1 MARQGATAF
10 GGLLNL
16 PAKNLPNP
24 IFAFA
29 IRAGSAKHLTCAHVG
44 HAKTHEWWINEL
56 RVNRLLEGIAPTKA
70 AFRRRHVM
78 WFFERVLI
86 RAGWSSSYER
96 LRGVN
101 AASRYYHR

>member
-29 IRAGSAKHLTCAHVG
+29 IRTGSAKHLTCARVG
-44 HAKTHEWWINEL
+44 HAKPHEWRINEL
-56 RVNRLLEGIAPTKA
+56 RVNRLLLKDPIAGRVRGPRGMGWA
-70 AFRRRHVM
+70 RGRRGLAN
-78 WFFERVLI
+78 WAVLPL
-86 RAGWSSSYER
+86 GT
-96 LRGVN
+96 RG
-101 AASRYYHR
+101 ARIPQLS

>member
-56 RVNRLLEGIAPTKA
+56 RVNRLLLKDPTGRA
-70 AFRRRHVM
+70 RGMGWARGRRGLAN
-78 WFFERVLI
+78 WAVLPL
-86 RAGWSSSYER
+86 GT
-96 LRGVN
+96 RG
-101 AASRYYHR
+101 ARIPQLS